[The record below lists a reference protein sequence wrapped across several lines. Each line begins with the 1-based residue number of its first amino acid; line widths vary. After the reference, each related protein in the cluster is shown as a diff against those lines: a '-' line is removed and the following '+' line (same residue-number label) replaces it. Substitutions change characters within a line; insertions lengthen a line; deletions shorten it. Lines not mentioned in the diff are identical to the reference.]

1 LFVHIKFKSI
11 KLARWTVFN
20 VEEKKLKVDVL
31 QKFRKSEVQIQ
42 YTWESKKFSVST
54 EKQKYII
61 AQNENWLSTDQF
73 LRICIITWFSLL
85 RQYRNMARNM
95 K

>member
-1 LFVHIKFKSI
+1 MFVHKKFKSI
-11 KLARWTVFN
+11 KLARCTELN
-20 VEEKKLKVDVL
+20 IEMKELKIDVL
-31 QKFRKSEVQIQ
+31 QKFRKSEVQMEN
-42 YTWESKKFSVST
+42 TWELSKFSVST
-54 EKQKYII
+54 EKQKCNN
-61 AQNENWLSTDQF
+61 AQNDKWLSTGEF